1 MKRYLSIFAILAL
14 FIITIPC
21 LAFVGTSKPPYTST
35 KSSSAIASTDDT
47 PKTVDADSFKLYNHK
62 TKKVETIS
70 VRDYLIGVVGAE
82 MPASFHTEALKA
94 QAVASHTYAL
104 NMKSGQKKS
113 PNKSLNGADLSTDP
127 ATSQSYMTKE
137 ELKELYGD
145 HFDIYYQKI
154 SQAVDSVIDKVIV
167 YQNEPI
173 AAAFHSISGG
183 LTEDPANVWG
193 KSLDYL
199 KPVLSDGDFL
209 APNYETK
216 VTLTSDEI
224 KAKLSA
230 KFSNIQWTAD
240 PGKWITIKT
249 LTDSKSV
256 KEAVVCGTTISGTD
270 LRSTLGL
277 NSAYFT
283 VSFADGKFTFDVKG
297 KGHGVGMSQYGAD
310 YLARQGKSYED
321 ILKYYYKDVAIA
333 VLHQKGK

>member
-1 MKRYLSIFAILAL
+1 MKRYLSIFASLAL

-21 LAFVGTSKPPYTST
+21 LAFIGTSKPPYTSKKT
-35 KSSSAIASTDDT
+35 SSVIASSDT
-47 PKTVDADSFKLYNHK
+47 KKTADADNFKLYNHK

-104 NMKSGQKKS
+104 NMKSGQQKS

-127 ATSQSYMTKE
+127 ATSQSYMTNE
-137 ELKELYGD
+137 ELKEFYGE
-145 HFDIYYQKI
+145 HFDTYYKKI
-154 SQAVDSVIDKVIV
+154 SGAVDSVIDKVVI

-209 APNYETK
+209 APDYESK
-216 VTLTSDEI
+216 VTLTSDEM
-224 KAKLSA
+224 KTKLSA
-230 KFSNIQWTAD
+230 KFSGIQWTAE
-240 PGKWITIKT
+240 PAKWITIKT

-256 KEAVVCGTTISGTD
+256 KEAEICGTTVSGTD
-270 LRSTLGL
+270 LRSALGL

-283 VSFADGKFTFDVKG
+283 FSFADGKFTFDVKG

-321 ILKYYYKDVAIA
+321 ILKYYYSDVAVAALEKTI
-333 VLHQKGK
+333 G

>member
-1 MKRYLSIFAILAL
+1 MKRYLSIFASLAVL
-14 FIITIPC
+14 IIAIPC
-21 LAFVGTSKPPYTST
+21 LAFIGTSKPPYTS
-35 KSSSAIASTDDT
+35 KKASSSILSSDTEPATDT
-47 PKTVDADSFKLYNHK
+47 DSFKLYNHK
-62 TKKVETIS
+62 TKKVETVS

-82 MPASFHTEALKA
+82 MPASFHSEALKA

-104 NMKSGQKKS
+104 NMKEQQQKS

-137 ELKELYGD
+137 ELKEFYGE
-145 HFDIYYQKI
+145 HFETYYKKI
-154 SQAVDSVIDKVIV
+154 SEAVDSVIDKVII

-209 APNYETK
+209 APDYESR
-216 VTLTSDEI
+216 VTLTTDEV

-230 KFSNIQWTAD
+230 KFSDIQWTAE
-240 PGKWITIKT
+240 PEKWITVKT

-256 KEAVVCGTTISGTD
+256 KEADVCGTTVSGAD
-270 LRSTLGL
+270 LRSALGL

-283 VSFADGKFTFDVKG
+283 VSFAEGKFTFDVKG

-321 ILKYYYKDVAIA
+321 ILKYYYSDVTIA
-333 VLHQKGK
+333 VLQKADS

>member
-21 LAFVGTSKPPYTST
+21 LAFVGTSKPPYTGKKT
-35 KSSSAIASTDDT
+35 SSAVTFSDA
-47 PKTVDADSFKLYNHK
+47 PKTIDADSFKLYNHK

-70 VRDYLIGVVGAE
+70 VRDYLISVVGAE

-104 NMKSGQKKS
+104 NMKNQQQKS

-137 ELKELYGD
+137 ELKEFYGE
-145 HFDIYYQKI
+145 HFDTYYKKI
-154 SQAVDSVIDKVIV
+154 SEAVDSVIDKIIV
-167 YQNEPI
+167 YHNEPI

-209 APNYETK
+209 APDYESK
-216 VTLTSDEI
+216 VTLTSDEV

-230 KFSNIQWTAD
+230 KFPDIQWTTEQK
-240 PGKWITIKT
+240 KWIAIKT

-256 KEAVVCGTTISGTD
+256 KEADVCGTTVSGAD
-270 LRSTLGL
+270 LRSVLGL

-321 ILKYYYKDVAIA
+321 ILKYYYSDVAIA
-333 VLHQKGK
+333 ALEKTSD

>member
-1 MKRYLSIFAILAL
+1 MKRYLSIFASLAVL
-14 FIITIPC
+14 IITIPC
-21 LAFVGTSKPPYTST
+21 LAFIGTSKPPYTS
-35 KSSSAIASTDDT
+35 KKASSGIISSDT
-47 PKTVDADSFKLYNHK
+47 EKATDADSFKLYNHK
-62 TKKVETIS
+62 TKKVETVS

-82 MPASFHTEALKA
+82 MPASFHSEALKA

-104 NMKSGQKKS
+104 NMKEQQRKS

-137 ELKELYGD
+137 ELKEFYGE
-145 HFDIYYQKI
+145 HFETYYKKI
-154 SQAVDSVIDKVIV
+154 SEAVDSVIDKVII

-183 LTEDPANVWG
+183 MTEDPANIWG
-193 KSLDYL
+193 KSLNYL

-209 APNYETK
+209 APDYESK
-216 VTLTSDEI
+216 VTLTADEV

-230 KFSNIQWTAD
+230 KFSDIQWTD
-240 PGKWITIKT
+240 EPGKWITVKT

-256 KEAVVCGTTISGTD
+256 KEADVCGTTVSGTD
-270 LRSTLGL
+270 LRSALGL

-283 VSFADGKFTFDVKG
+283 VSFAEGKFTFDVKG

-321 ILKYYYKDVAIA
+321 ILKYYYSDVTIA
-333 VLHQKGK
+333 VLQKTDS